1 MRSDSGK
8 RPLSPAAE
16 WLGRLILVALSVIIA
31 LGGLEIAT
39 RLNRGVEWLTRWPNF
54 VLKQQARF
62 EGELQGQFAFDPQLG
77 FVSRPDFRSAEAN
90 HDSQGFRVAPGGQE
104 LVTGGA
110 AGAPILAIGDSFTY
124 GAEVAD
130 GETWPALLQ
139 ADLKRK
145 VLNAGVVGYG
155 LDQIVLYAERLVAQE
170 KPGLL
175 VVGFIADDL
184 QRSEYRRLWGKERP
198 YFELGPGKLDGKLD
212 GKLEG
217 KLALRNVPVPQNA
230 PIPWHLRVLRDVF
243 GWSALLETI
252 MRRAGDPYEWQAAGV
267 RILPRGSGEALA
279 CPLMQRLSGLGIPTL
294 VVGLYAPPVWGLEPR
309 PQWILEE
316 IRQTRAVLACATQ
329 AGLGTLDTYET
340 IDRVMKGPKKKEFFF
355 NFHVSGEGNRQIAA
369 AIADAIKSGA
379 AVSPAK
385 RPGE

>member
-1 MRSDSGK
+1 MRPASGK

-16 WLGRLILVALSVIIA
+16 WLGRIFLIAFSVVIG
-31 LGGLEIAT
+31 LGGLEIAS
-39 RLNRGVEWLTRWPNF
+39 RLNRGTEWLTRWPNF
-54 VLKQQARF
+54 VLNQQARF

-90 HDSQGFRVAPGGQE
+90 HDSHGFRVVQGGQE
-104 LVTGGA
+104 PP
-110 AGAPILAIGDSFTY
+110 AGTPILATGDSFTY

-139 ADLKRK
+139 ADLKHR

-155 LDQIVLYAERLVAQE
+155 LDQIVLYTERLVAQE
-170 KPGLL
+170 KPGLV

-198 YFELGPGKLDGKLD
+198 YFELGVGKPD
-212 GKLEG
+212 G
-217 KLALRNVPVPQNA
+217 KLALRNVPVPHNA

-279 CPLMQRLSGLGIPTL
+279 CPLMQKLSGLGVPTL
-294 VVGLYAPPVWGLEPR
+294 VVGLYAPPVWRMEPR
-309 PQWILEE
+309 PPWIVEE
-316 IRQTRAVLACATQ
+316 IRQTRAVLACATK

-340 IDRVMKGPKKKEFFF
+340 IDRGMKELGKDEFFF
-355 NFHVSGEGNRQIAA
+355 NFHVSAEGNRRIAA
-369 AIADAIKSGA
+369 AIAGALTSGA

-385 RPGE
+385 RVGE

>member
-1 MRSDSGK
+1 MRSGSGK

-16 WLGRLILVALSVIIA
+16 WLGRIILIALSVIIA
-31 LGGLEIAT
+31 LGGLEIAS
-39 RLNRGVEWLTRWPNF
+39 RLNRGTEWLTRWPNF

-90 HDSQGFRVAPGGQE
+90 HDSHGFRVAPGGQE
-104 LVTGGA
+104 PP
-110 AGAPILAIGDSFTY
+110 AGTPILATGDSFTY

-155 LDQIVLYAERLVAQE
+155 LDQIVLYTERLVAQE
-170 KPGLL
+170 KPGLV

-198 YFELGPGKLDGKLD
+198 YFELGTGKSDGKLV
-212 GKLEG
+212 
-217 KLALRNVPVPQNA
+217 LRNVPVTQNA
-230 PIPWHLRVLRDVF
+230 PIPWHQRVLRDVF

-279 CPLMQRLSGLGIPTL
+279 CPLMQKLSALGVPTL
-294 VVGLYAPPVWGLEPR
+294 VVGLYAPLVWRMEPR
-309 PQWILEE
+309 PAWIVEE
-316 IRQTRAVLACATQ
+316 IRQTRAVLACATK

-340 IDRVMKGPKKKEFFF
+340 IDRGMKELGKDEFFF
-355 NFHVSGEGNRQIAA
+355 NFHVSAEGNRRIAA
-369 AIADAIKSGA
+369 AIADALNSGA
-379 AVSPAK
+379 AASPAK
-385 RPGE
+385 RVSE

>member
-1 MRSDSGK
+1 MRPASGK

-16 WLGRLILVALSVIIA
+16 WLGRIFLIAFSVVIG
-31 LGGLEIAT
+31 LGGLEIAS
-39 RLNRGVEWLTRWPNF
+39 RLNRGTEWLTRWPNF
-54 VLKQQARF
+54 VLNQQARF

-90 HDSQGFRVAPGGQE
+90 HDSHGFRVVQGGQE
-104 LVTGGA
+104 PP
-110 AGAPILAIGDSFTY
+110 AGTPILATGDSFTY

-139 ADLKRK
+139 ADLKRR

-155 LDQIVLYAERLVAQE
+155 LDQIVLYTERLVAQE
-170 KPGLL
+170 KPGLV

-198 YFELGPGKLDGKLD
+198 YFELGVGKLD
-212 GKLEG
+212 G

-230 PIPWHLRVLRDVF
+230 PIPWHLRVLRDGF

-279 CPLMQRLSGLGIPTL
+279 CPLMQKLSGLGVPTL
-294 VVGLYAPPVWGLEPR
+294 VVGLYAPPVWRMEPR
-309 PQWILEE
+309 PPWIVEE
-316 IRQTRAVLACATQ
+316 IRQTRAVLACATK

-340 IDRVMKGPKKKEFFF
+340 IDRGMKELGKDEFFF
-355 NFHVSGEGNRQIAA
+355 NFHVSAEGNRRIAA
-369 AIADAIKSGA
+369 AIAGALTSGA

-385 RPGE
+385 RVGE

>member
-1 MRSDSGK
+1 MRSTPGK

-16 WLGRLILVALSVIIA
+16 WLGRLILVAVSLVIA

-39 RLNRGVEWLTRWPNF
+39 RLNRGTEWLTRWPNF

-77 FVSRPDFRSAEAN
+77 FVSRPGFRSAEAN
-90 HDSQGFRVAPGGQE
+90 HDSRGFRVAPGGRE
-104 LVTGGA
+104 LT
-110 AGAPILAIGDSFTY
+110 AGTPVLATGDSFTY

-139 ADLKRK
+139 ADLARK

-155 LDQIVLYAERLVAQE
+155 LDQIVLYTERLVARE

-198 YFELGPGKLDGKLD
+198 YFEAGGGDLV
-212 GKLEG
+212 
-217 KLALRNVPVPQNA
+217 LRNVPVQQNA
-230 PIPWHLRVLRDVF
+230 PIPWHLRVMRDVF

-279 CPLMQRLSGLGIPTL
+279 CPLMRRLSGLGVPTL
-294 VVGLYAPPVWGLEPR
+294 VVGLYAPPVWRMDPR
-309 PQWILEE
+309 PQWIVEE
-316 IRQTRAVLACATQ
+316 IRQTRAVLDCATE
-329 AGLGTLDTYET
+329 AGLGTLDTYAT
-340 IDRVMKGPKKKEFFF
+340 TDRAMKELGKNEFFF
-355 NFHVSGEGNRQIAA
+355 NFHVSAEGNRRIAA
-369 AIADAIKSGA
+369 AIADAIRSGA
-379 AVSPAK
+379 ATSPAQ
-385 RPGE
+385 RPSE

>member
-16 WLGRLILVALSVIIA
+16 WLGRIILVAFSVIIA
-31 LGGLEIAT
+31 LGGLELVT
-39 RLNRGVEWLTRWPNF
+39 RFNRGTEWLTRWPNF

-77 FVSRPDFRSAEAN
+77 FVSRPDFRSAETN
-90 HDSQGFRVAPGGQE
+90 HDAKGFRVVPGGQE
-104 LVTGGA
+104 MPAGGA
-110 AGAPILAIGDSFTY
+110 AGAPILATGDSFTY

-155 LDQIVLYAERLVAQE
+155 LDQIVLYTERLVAQD

-198 YFELGPGKLDGKLD
+198 YFELGQGKP
-212 GKLEG
+212 EG

-230 PIPWHLRVLRDVF
+230 PIPWHLRMLRDVF

-267 RILPRGSGEALA
+267 RVLPRGSGEALA
-279 CPLMQRLSGLGIPTL
+279 CPLMQRLSGLGVPTL
-294 VVGLYAPPVWGLEPR
+294 VVGLYAPPVWRMKPR
-309 PQWILEE
+309 PPWILEE
-316 IRQTRAVLACATQ
+316 IRQTRAVLACAAK
-329 AGLGTLDTYET
+329 AGMGTLDTYET
-340 IDRVMKGPKKKEFFF
+340 IDRGMNELGKDEFFF
-355 NFHVSGEGNRQIAA
+355 NFHVSAEGNRRIAA

-379 AVSPAK
+379 PVSPPK
-385 RPGE
+385 RSSD

>member
-1 MRSDSGK
+1 MRSASGK
-8 RPLSPAAE
+8 RQLSPAAE
-16 WLGRLILVALSVIIA
+16 WLGRIILVALSVIIA
-31 LGGLEIAT
+31 LGGLEIAS

-90 HDSQGFRVAPGGQE
+90 HDPRGVRVALGEQE
-104 LVTGGA
+104 PA
-110 AGAPILAIGDSFTY
+110 AGAPILATGDSFTY

-198 YFELGPGKLDGKLD
+198 YFELGPGKLDGNLV
-212 GKLEG
+212 
-217 KLALRNVPVPQNA
+217 LRNVPVSENA

-267 RILPRGSGEALA
+267 RVLPRGSGEALA
-279 CPLMQRLSGLGIPTL
+279 CPLMQRLSGLGVPTL
-294 VVGLYAPPVWGLEPR
+294 VVGLYAPPVWRMQPR
-309 PQWILEE
+309 PPWIVEE
-316 IRQTRAVLACATQ
+316 IRQTRAVLACATK

-340 IDRVMKGPKKKEFFF
+340 IDRGMKELGKNEFFF
-355 NFHVSGEGNRQIAA
+355 NFHVSAEGNRRIAA
-369 AIADAIKSGA
+369 AIADAINNGA

-385 RPGE
+385 RARK

>member
-1 MRSDSGK
+1 MRSASGK

-16 WLGRLILVALSVIIA
+16 WLGRFILVALSVIIA
-31 LGGLEIAT
+31 LGGLEIAS
-39 RLNRGVEWLTRWPNF
+39 RLNRGTEWLTRWPNF

-104 LVTGGA
+104 PPAST
-110 AGAPILAIGDSFTY
+110 PILATGDSFTY

-139 ADLKRK
+139 ADLKRR

-155 LDQIVLYAERLVAQE
+155 LDQIVLYTERLVATE
-170 KPGLL
+170 KPGLV

-198 YFELGPGKLDGKLD
+198 YFELR
-212 GKLEG
+212 EG
-217 KLALRNVPVPQNA
+217 KLALRNVPVFENA

-267 RILPRGSGEALA
+267 RVLPRGSGEALA
-279 CPLMQRLSGLGIPTL
+279 CPLMQRLSGLGVPTL
-294 VVGLYAPPVWGLEPR
+294 VVGLYAPPVWRMEPR
-309 PQWILEE
+309 PQWIVDE
-316 IRQTRAVLACATQ
+316 IRQTRAVLACATK

-340 IDRVMKGPKKKEFFF
+340 IDRAMKELGKNEFFF
-355 NFHVSGEGNRQIAA
+355 NFHVSAEGNRRIAA
-369 AIADAIKSGA
+369 AIADAINSGA
-379 AVSPAK
+379 AVSPPK
-385 RPGE
+385 RARE